1 MQRGWVASIRKK
13 AGSSLVRGTYMRVA
27 CDAAQ
32 QCMHL
37 SLEEAERQE
46 ACRVGLFK
54 LLVILHNNRETRRSF
69 HDFTTMAEIIGLAAS
84 LITLAGA
91 SAQLARTLLEVANVI
106 KSAEYEARLIA
117 ANISVFS
124 SSLTQLSMVVDLPHS
139 KTEKLREITVVLI
152 GACQTL
158 IEDLR
163 MLIGEPFQ
171 HDPSR
176 RAFTISL
183 IRFRFRWMKVGPKVM
198 FVKSLVDSFKTTI
211 IVLVST
217 MNLAV
222 VLQRDAPESIR

>member
-1 MQRGWVASIRKK
+1 
-13 AGSSLVRGTYMRVA
+13 
-27 CDAAQ
+27 
-32 QCMHL
+32 
-37 SLEEAERQE
+37 
-46 ACRVGLFK
+46 
-54 LLVILHNNRETRRSF
+54 
-69 HDFTTMAEIIGLAAS
+69 MAEVIGLAAS

-106 KSAEYEARLIA
+106 KSAEYEAKLIA
-117 ANISVFS
+117 ADINVFS

-152 GACQTL
+152 AACRAL

-163 MLIGEPFQ
+163 MLIGEPIQ
-171 HDPSR
+171 RDTAR
-176 RAFTISL
+176 LALTMSL
-183 IRFRFRWMKVGPKVM
+183 LRFRFRWMKVGPKVM

-222 VLQRDAPESIR
+222 VLERNAPELIRYTTKDRKHGSMADVSIATV

>member
-1 MQRGWVASIRKK
+1 
-13 AGSSLVRGTYMRVA
+13 
-27 CDAAQ
+27 
-32 QCMHL
+32 
-37 SLEEAERQE
+37 
-46 ACRVGLFK
+46 
-54 LLVILHNNRETRRSF
+54 
-69 HDFTTMAEIIGLAAS
+69 MAEIIGLAAS

-117 ANISVFS
+117 ADISVFS

-139 KTEKLREITVVLI
+139 KTEKLREITAVLI
-152 GACQTL
+152 AACRTL

-163 MLIGEPFQ
+163 MLIGEPIQ
-171 HDPSR
+171 NDPRR

-222 VLQRDAPESIR
+222 VLQRDTPESIR

>member
-1 MQRGWVASIRKK
+1 
-13 AGSSLVRGTYMRVA
+13 
-27 CDAAQ
+27 
-32 QCMHL
+32 
-37 SLEEAERQE
+37 
-46 ACRVGLFK
+46 
-54 LLVILHNNRETRRSF
+54 
-69 HDFTTMAEIIGLAAS
+69 MAEIIGLAAS

-117 ANISVFS
+117 ADISVFS

-152 GACQTL
+152 AACRTL
-158 IEDLR
+158 IEDLK
-163 MLIGEPFQ
+163 MLIGEPVQ
-171 HDPSR
+171 RDTAR
-176 RAFTISL
+176 LAFTMSL
-183 IRFRFRWMKVGPKVM
+183 LRFRLRWMKVGPKVM

-222 VLQRDAPESIR
+222 MLQRDAPESIRYVVSTGNRSMMIDVCTAIVSRCSLRATSSSQKTLQSVCITIKR